1 METEV
6 LKELNVIDEAKVF
19 FEAIDRIRQSNQVNL
34 INLVFEDLPAN
45 SKSFIER
52 YMANI
57 QPRNFNSV

>member
-1 METEV
+1 LETEV